1 MRAFS
6 LCLPV
11 PTQSEAWCL
20 VSILFAAVVLLLSRT
35 RKVGIEEPSGAT
47 AICED
52 SSSLLRDSPL
62 VEGIEREQLSC
73 GRHPMAEVPD
83 PTPADQLL
91 SHARLLLPTALEKAR
106 AASGFPGRWKSV
118 VSRLEMLPTCL
129 SDLSTHPFFYKNPLC
144 REQLQSVCA
153 TIEEAITLAERCPF
167 TVGKLQ
173 MQSDLDSLSA
183 KLELNLQD
191 CNLLI
196 KTAVL
201 GEAEA
206 EQCKISDLL
215 ARLQIGHAE
224 AKHRAVEGLVEA
236 MGEDEKKVLGVL
248 GRSSIS
254 ALVHLLSTSPPR
266 TREKAVTIICM
277 MAESCICRNSLASEG
292 VFPPLIRLV
301 ESGTPLGREKA
312 VMALERL
319 SMSTEVVRSIVGHGG
334 IPPLVE
340 ACRSG
345 NSVAQSAAAATLKNL
360 SAVPEVRQSMADEG
374 AVKLMIDLLDSRIML
389 GSKEYAAECLQN
401 LTAGN
406 ESLRRAVVAEG
417 GLRSLLAY
425 IDGPTPQES
434 AVVALRNLVGSVSV
448 GGLVSMGILPRL
460 AHVLREGSP
469 GAQQAAAS
477 TICKISGSTEVKKLV
492 GDFGCLPLLVRL
504 MEAKS
509 NGAREAAAQA
519 VASLMSC
526 TQNSRD
532 VKKEEKGVPN
542 LVQLL
547 DPSPQNTAKKYAVSC
562 LLSLSSSKKCKKL
575 MCSHGA
581 IGYLKKLSE
590 LDVPG
595 AKKLLERL
603 EKGKLRSLFSRK

>member
-1 MRAFS
+1 
-6 LCLPV
+6 
-11 PTQSEAWCL
+11 
-20 VSILFAAVVLLLSRT
+20 
-35 RKVGIEEPSGAT
+35 
-47 AICED
+47 
-52 SSSLLRDSPL
+52 
-62 VEGIEREQLSC
+62 
-73 GRHPMAEVPD
+73 
-83 PTPADQLL
+83 
-91 SHARLLLPTALEKAR
+91 
-106 AASGFPGRWKSV
+106 
-118 VSRLEMLPTCL
+118 
-129 SDLSTHPFFYKNPLC
+129 
-144 REQLQSVCA
+144 
-153 TIEEAITLAERCPF
+153 
-167 TVGKLQ
+167 
-173 MQSDLDSLSA
+173 
-183 KLELNLQD
+183 
-191 CNLLI
+191 
-196 KTAVL
+196 
-201 GEAEA
+201 
-206 EQCKISDLL
+206 
-215 ARLQIGHAE
+215 
-224 AKHRAVEGLVEA
+224 
-236 MGEDEKKVLGVL
+236 
-248 GRSSIS
+248 
-254 ALVHLLSTSPPR
+254 
-266 TREKAVTIICM
+266 
-277 MAESCICRNSLASEG
+277 
-292 VFPPLIRLV
+292 
-301 ESGTPLGREKA
+301 
-312 VMALERL
+312 MALERL